1 MNPGASASNFPSST
15 IIFDMKGIFMF
26 VLLMMHVDS
35 MGQYSRYIIE
45 LTDKHGTQHRID
57 NPSTFLSAKSI
68 AKRIRF
74 GINID
79 STDLPV
85 SKAYTDSLLH
95 SGKVEI
101 LNTSKWLN
109 QVLIRTTDEAAL
121 TKINGFSFVKK
132 KKAVGYRSAHLK
144 ETKFKESITEVSQ
157 TATGNGISVN
167 TLLYGSSSKQIE
179 IHAGE
184 FLHNNGF
191 TGKQISIAVFDAGFF
206 KYNTLPAFDSLRFQ
220 NRIKATWDFIDNN
233 NAVHED
239 DAHGMYCLSILAANI
254 PGYFVGTAPDA
265 DYYLFR
271 TEDVSSEW
279 PVEEQNWVA
288 AAERAD
294 SLGID
299 IISSSLGY
307 TTFDNPDLNYS
318 YTDMDGKKTIVT
330 RGAEWAFKK
339 GMIIM
344 NSAGNSGTNSWKYI
358 NAPADG
364 EHVLAVGAVNILKQP
379 APFSSYGPSFDQRIK
394 PDIASVGWNTSLINI
409 NGVAALG
416 NGTSFSNPNVAGL
429 VACLWQ
435 AFPEMTNLEITDAVK
450 SSGDRF
456 ATPDTRTGYGIP
468 NMAKAFAIL
477 EKIRFNKRAQEILK
491 ESKFKAFPNPFNDK
505 ITCLYKAESEGKL
518 TLRLTDSKGRI
529 IKSQVT
535 PLTGGT
541 IHVLEIAN
549 LENLPGGV
557 YFIQYA
563 DQTQQGVITV
573 VK

>member
-1 MNPGASASNFPSST
+1 MR
-15 IIFDMKGIFMF
+15 GIALF
-26 VLLMMHVDS
+26 VLLILQLDS

-45 LTDKHGTQHRID
+45 LTDKQGTQHRID

-68 AKRIRF
+68 ARRSHF
-74 GINID
+74 GIKID
-79 STDLPV
+79 SSDLPV
-85 SKAYTDSLLH
+85 SKAYTDSLLK

-109 QVLIRTTDEAAL
+109 QVLISTTDEAAL
-121 TKINGFSFVKK
+121 AKINGFPFVKK
-132 KKAVGYRSAHLK
+132 KKAVGYKPTISG
-144 ETKFKESITEVSQ
+144 ETKFKESVSDLQ
-157 TATGNGISVN
+157 QPSSNNVVTAN
-167 TLLYGSSSKQIE
+167 TLQYGSTSKQIE
-179 IHAGE
+179 IHAGD

-206 KYNTLPAFDSLRFQ
+206 KYNNLKAFDSLRLQ

-239 DAHGMYCLSILAANI
+239 DAHGMYCLSILAANM
-254 PGYFVGTAPDA
+254 PGYYVGSAPDA

-271 TEDVSSEW
+271 TEDVSSEL
-279 PVEEQNWVA
+279 PVEEQYWVA

-307 TTFDNPDLNYS
+307 TTFDNADFNYS
-318 YTDMDGKKTIVT
+318 YSDLDGKKTIVT

-344 NSAGNSGTNSWKYI
+344 NSAGNSGTNNWKYI
-358 NAPADG
+358 SAPADG
-364 EHVLAVGAVNILKQP
+364 EHVLAVGAVNILKQI

-409 NGVAALG
+409 NGVTATG
-416 NGTSFSNPNVAGL
+416 NGTSFSNPNIAGL

-456 ATPDTRTGYGIP
+456 SSPDTRTGYGIP
-468 NMAKAFAIL
+468 NMARAFAIL
-477 EKIRFNKRAQEILK
+477 EKIRFNKKAQEILK
-491 ESKFKAFPNPFNDK
+491 ESQFKAFPNPFKDK
-505 ITCLYKAESEGKL
+505 ITCIFKTETQSQL
-518 TLRLTDSKGRI
+518 TIRLTDTNGRI
-529 IKSQVT
+529 IKTLIS
-535 PLTGGT
+535 PLTNGT
-541 IHVLEIAN
+541 YQVLEINN
-549 LENLPGGV
+549 LENLPKGT

-563 DQTQQGVITV
+563 DQSQKGVVTV

>member
-1 MNPGASASNFPSST
+1 MR
-15 IIFDMKGIFMF
+15 GIALF
-26 VLLMMHVDS
+26 VLLILQLDS

-45 LTDKHGTQHRID
+45 LTDKQGTQHRID
-57 NPSTFLSAKSI
+57 NPSTFLSSKSI
-68 AKRIRF
+68 ERRSRF
-74 GINID
+74 GIKID
-79 STDLPV
+79 STDLPI
-85 SKAYTDSLLH
+85 SKAYTDSLLK

-132 KKAVGYRSAHLK
+132 KKAVGYKSTNPS
-144 ETKFKESITEVSQ
+144 ETKFKESVTDVQ
-157 TATGNGISVN
+157 QPAVKTGNSVN
-167 TLLYGSSSKQIE
+167 ALLYGNSSKQIE
-179 IHAGE
+179 IHNGE

-206 KYNTLPAFDSLRFQ
+206 KYNTLLAFDSLRLQ

-239 DAHGMYCLSILAANI
+239 DAHGMYCLSILAANM
-254 PGYFVGTAPDA
+254 PGYYVGSAPDA

-271 TEDVSSEW
+271 TEDVSSEL
-279 PVEEQNWVA
+279 PVEEQYWVA

-307 TTFDNPDLNYS
+307 TTFDNADFNYS
-318 YTDMDGKKTIVT
+318 YTDLDGKKTIVT
-330 RGAEWAFKK
+330 RGAELAFKK

-344 NSAGNSGTNSWKYI
+344 NSAGNSGINSWKYI

-364 EHVLAVGAVNILKQP
+364 EHVLAVGAVNILKQI

-409 NGVAALG
+409 NGVTAIG
-416 NGTSFSNPNVAGL
+416 NGTSFSNPNIAGL

-435 AFPEMTNLEITDAVK
+435 AFPEMTNVDIIDAVK

-456 ATPDTRTGYGIP
+456 STPDTRTGYGIP

-477 EKIRFNKRAQEILK
+477 EKIRFNKKAQEILK
-491 ESKFKAFPNPFNDK
+491 ESKFKAFPNPFKDK
-505 ITCLYKAESEGKL
+505 ITCIFKAETEGQL
-518 TLRLTDSKGRI
+518 TIRLTDTNGRI
-529 IKSQVT
+529 INTLISPFT
-535 PLTGGT
+535 SGT
-541 IHVLEIAN
+541 YQVLEINN
-549 LENLPGGV
+549 LENLPKGT

-563 DQTQQGVITV
+563 DQSQKGVVTV